1 MVCKHLNLTRRKCF
15 LKYYSDLHFYSPTK
29 MLFPFQKQIA
39 SRTLVIWHWLY
50 IILEHRDMGD
60 VVKWLTCSYRRSLI
74 ICQYGRRQIAS
85 SSHSFLVIRGW
96 ICLEFETTL
105 IDLLLSSNIRMK
117 KWTPDQYIY
126 NEIYNKYKSKLLLNN
141 FICQALRIFNHK
153 ILLFCYSPNAFSA

>member
-1 MVCKHLNLTRRKCF
+1 MWLDRIVRGNIVTAFINILLQKCHF
-15 LKYYSDLHFYSPTK
+15 LLKTK
-29 MLFPFQKQIA
+29 LPQ
-39 SRTLVIWHWLY
+39 RTLVIWHWLY
-50 IILEHRDMGD
+50 IILEGRDVDD
-60 VVKWLTCSYRRSLI
+60 VVNWLTCSFRRSLI
-74 ICQYGRRQIAS
+74 ICQYVTRQIAS

>member
-1 MVCKHLNLTRRKCF
+1 MSF
-15 LKYYSDLHFYSPTK
+15 AFE
-29 MLFPFQKQIA
+29 KQIA

-96 ICLEFETTL
+96 ICLEYETTL
-105 IDLLLSSNIRMK
+105 IDLLLSSNFRMK
-117 KWTPDQYIY
+117 KWTTDQYIY
-126 NEIYNKYKSKLLLNN
+126 IYNGLYIEYNSKLFLNN
-141 FICQALRIFNHK
+141 FIYQALRRFNHK
-153 ILLFCYSPNAFSA
+153 ILLFFHSPNAFSA